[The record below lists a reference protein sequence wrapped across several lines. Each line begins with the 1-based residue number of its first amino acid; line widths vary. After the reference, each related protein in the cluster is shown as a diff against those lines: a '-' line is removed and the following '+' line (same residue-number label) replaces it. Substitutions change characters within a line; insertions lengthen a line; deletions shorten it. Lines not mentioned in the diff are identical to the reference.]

1 MFEKILAIVAAAA
14 CAAVIVG
21 FIPPPAPAVAAGT
34 SQAVPPHATSI
45 SDSSSPAIGAAVR
58 IPEIR
63 KSVCTQAW
71 PYYEPSCLHDG
82 RRSDGKAR
90 VVRVVTADRAVVGRS
105 SQTRR

>member
-1 MFEKILAIVAAAA
+1 MIKKILAIVAAAA
-14 CAAVIVG
+14 CGAVIVG

-82 RRSDGKAR
+82 RSDGKAR